1 MLTSARSGC
10 RGRIFSEAPCANDTH
25 KRRVPLYTVPVPPY
39 GEGGGGRTRSG
50 RGVRCGGCNRQA
62 RILPKANSER
72 ANRAERAVRGLR
84 ATCSAVTER
93 ARPPPS
99 ATQAEANA
107 LCRAEARILPNDYTE
122 QKKSRGLNPLLTAEL
137 AELLQHTAIA
147 TTKVR

>member
-1 MLTSARSGC
+1 MGVGGAFSAKRHAPTTPT
-10 RGRIFSEAPCANDTH
+10 RGAYPYILCPC
-25 KRRVPLYTVPVPPY
+25 PPTAK
-39 GEGGGGRTRSG
+39 GEGGAREAG
-50 RGVRCGGCNRQA
+50 GGCGAGTATNEA